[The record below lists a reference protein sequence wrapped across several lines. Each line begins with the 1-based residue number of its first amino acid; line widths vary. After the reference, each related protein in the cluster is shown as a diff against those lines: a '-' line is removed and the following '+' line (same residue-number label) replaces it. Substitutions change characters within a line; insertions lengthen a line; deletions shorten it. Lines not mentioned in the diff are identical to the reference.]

1 MNRLLDKKFAS
12 SPFIVKLGTK
22 KKERKKTQIGT
33 NKNNGLI
40 VGLNFIVIVE
50 PELSGKVLAITLV

>member
-40 VGLNFIVIVE
+40 VANVL
-50 PELSGKVLAITLV
+50 ELCLVRFETLVNRMFK